1 MGYYDYVVKFNPKLE
16 TSEDLTKKILYA
28 LFIKRVKNKKPV
40 VTFVGGDSGEGK
52 SMTVLR
58 FIEILFEIQGISL
71 KEHIDAVN
79 VFTPLQYPQKI
90 DRLLHE
96 PSLKKVNAIAI
107 HEAREIIKASNWR
120 NFLNTAIGD
129 VNAMSRSIK
138 RLMFFIISQ
147 FIRDIDPSIR
157 YTLTYYCTVY
167 RPIGHKARVKIN
179 KIWKD
184 DSDLQNPRIRKRRIK
199 GLVIFPNGKTK
210 KHFPEYFEMNMP
222 DKEICNKFDEYDTE
236 SKSGI
241 IKKKLEKLI
250 KEMEKDADINVNKI
264 DKAIEYYTENEDR
277 LNTVGKKIGKKWK
290 TDKSIKEMMDLTET
304 EFKDFESKL
313 NKAIKEKWG
322 NEENVEL

>member
-28 LFIKRVKNKKPV
+28 LFVKRVKNKKPV

-71 KEHIDAVN
+71 KEHLDAVN

-179 KIWKD
+179 RIWKD

-199 GLVIFPNGKTK
+199 GLVIFPNGKAK

-222 DKEICNKFDEYDTE
+222 DKEICTKFDEYDTA

-264 DKAIEYYTENEDR
+264 DKAVEYYTENEDR
-277 LNTVGKKIGKKWK
+277 LNTVGKKVGKKWK
-290 TDKSIKEMMDLTET
+290 TDKSIKEMMDLTES

-313 NKAIKEKWG
+313 NSAIKEKWG
-322 NEENVEL
+322 KEENVEL

>member
-1 MGYYDYVVKFNPKLE
+1 MGYYDYVIRYNPNLE
-16 TSEDLTKKILYA
+16 TPEDLTKKILYA
-28 LFIKRVKNKKPV
+28 LFVKRVKNKKPV

-58 FIEILFEIQGISL
+58 LIELLFQIQGVEL
-71 KEHIDAVN
+71 KDHIDAVN

-90 DRLLHE
+90 DKLLHDKE
-96 PSLKKVNAIAI
+96 LKKVNAIAI
-107 HEAREIIKASNWR
+107 HEAREIIKAANWR

-138 RLMFFIISQ
+138 RLMFFIVSQ

-199 GLVIFPNGKTK
+199 GLIIFPNGKVK

-222 DKEICNKFDEYDTE
+222 DKEICTKFDEYDTE
-236 SKSGI
+236 SKRGI

-250 KEMEKDADINVNKI
+250 KEMEKDADISINKI
-264 DKAIEYYTENEDR
+264 DKTIEYYTETEDR
-277 LNTVGKKIGKKWK
+277 LNTVGKKVGKKWK
-290 TDKSIKEMMDLTET
+290 IDKNIKDMLDLTES
-304 EFKDFESKL
+304 EFREFESKL
-313 NKAIKEKWG
+313 NTTIKEKWG
-322 NEENVEL
+322 TNDEL